1 VLEQRSVDSAGLLEA
16 GYPRRYFEIRAN
28 CLFAKGTVTMTK
40 LALPIAAF
48 CTVLLLA
55 GEASAQSLTL
65 SSADVSEGATI
76 GNEQVFK
83 GFGCTGS
90 NISPALSWSGAPA
103 GTKSFAVTVY
113 DPDAPT
119 GSGWWHWVVFN
130 LPPSATSL
138 PKGAGDPKKNLLP
151 KGAVQS
157 RTDFGSDGYGGPC
170 PPTGDKPHHYQITV
184 FAVDVDKLPDA
195 TDDSASAA
203 LVGFDLHFHTLAKVT
218 LTGLY
223 GR

>member
-1 VLEQRSVDSAGLLEA
+1 MTRLGFS
-16 GYPRRYFEIRAN
+16 
-28 CLFAKGTVTMTK
+28 FA
-40 LALPIAAF
+40 AA
-48 CTVLLLA
+48 CTLLLCA
-55 GEASAQSLTL
+55 GPAGAQSLTL
-65 SSADVSEGATI
+65 SSPDIKEGATI
-76 GNEQVFK
+76 ANEQVFK
-83 GFGCTGS
+83 GFGCTG
-90 NISPALSWSGAPA
+90 NNVSPALSWSGAPA

-130 LPPSATSL
+130 LPATATSL
-138 PKGAGDPKKNLLP
+138 PKGAGDPKKHLMP

-170 PPTGDKPHHYQITV
+170 PPPGDKPHHYQITV

-195 TDDSASAA
+195 KDHSASAA
-203 LVGFDLHFHTLAKVT
+203 LVGFDLHFHTLGKAT